1 MNHVQFNIEYD
12 EKEHKFFI
20 MQYKCEENGASEDQS
35 IVIPDYQIDEFVKA
49 LENETRK
56 AIR

>member
-20 MQYKCEENGASEDQS
+20 MQQKCEENGASENQT
-35 IVIPDYQIDEFVKA
+35 IAIPDYQIDEFVKA
-49 LENETRK
+49 LENEAK
-56 AIR
+56 KVIR